1 MPDVY
6 RGKHRLAEADLRDP
20 ARLEEAGRL
29 YADEVRHLLEGRE
42 GQGGVACYI
51 AEALQSCGGQILP
64 PKGYMTR
71 VAEHIHSHGGL
82 MIVDEVQTGFG
93 RMGSTFWAHQL
104 HNSKSNTASDDFLPD
119 IVTMGKPMGNGYP
132 VSAVVT
138 RKEIADKLG
147 GEVSYFNT
155 YGGNP
160 VAW

>member
-1 MPDVY
+1 VPDVY
-6 RGKHRLAEADLRDP
+6 RGKHRLADDVLRDE

-29 YADEVRHLLEGRE
+29 YSDEVGQLLEGA
-42 GQGGVACYI
+42 GSGGVACFI

-64 PKGYMTR
+64 PKGYMNR
-71 VAEHIHSHGGL
+71 VAEHIHAHGGL
-82 MIVDEVQTGFG
+82 TIVDEVQTGFG

-104 HNSKSNTASDDFLPD
+104 HNSKSNTAAGDFVPD

-138 RKEIADKLG
+138 RREIADKLG